1 MADNTLTTSIDGVL
15 TSRFSQATLDL
26 QSGFCCTD
34 KDKRKII
41 RWVGCK
47 PSVFRSQQT
56 LFTAEDLAMC
66 SWFQEVGT
74 YNFVTVLLESGQDAT
89 VNINS
94 KYVFVK
100 NAWPTN
106 SLETEKNVEIAV
118 NQQPGLIGMYIP
130 FNIGAT
136 AATNSTVYK
145 DIYHI
150 NTEDVLTPQ
159 IKINNVSP
167 YQVSVS
173 MLYAN

>member
-1 MADNTLTTSIDGVL
+1 MSDNTLTTSIDGVL
-15 TSRFSQATLDL
+15 NSRFSQATLDL

-34 KDKRKII
+34 VDKRKII

-74 YNFVTVLLESGQDAT
+74 YNFVTVLLDPGEDAT

-106 SLETEKNVEIAV
+106 SLETEKNVEILV
-118 NQQPGLIGMYIP
+118 NQQPGLVGMYIP

-136 AATNSTVYK
+136 AATNSSVYK
-145 DIYHI
+145 DVFHI
-150 NTEDVLTPQ
+150 NTENILTPQ

-167 YQVSVS
+167 YPVSVS

>member
-1 MADNTLTTSIDGVL
+1 MSDNSLTSSIDGVVA
-15 TSRFSQATLDL
+15 SRFSQATLDL

-34 KDKRKII
+34 VDKRKII

-56 LFTAEDLAMC
+56 LFTADDLAMC

-74 YNFVTVLLESGQDAT
+74 YNFVTVLLDSGQDAT

-106 SLETEKNVEIAV
+106 AFESEKNVEIVV

-136 AATNSTVYK
+136 SGINSSVYK
-145 DIYHI
+145 DIFHI
-150 NTEDVLTPQ
+150 NSENVLTPQ
-159 IKINNVSP
+159 VKINNVSP
-167 YQVSVS
+167 YTVSVS

>member
-1 MADNTLTTSIDGVL
+1 MATTTTMEGL
-15 TSRFSQATLDL
+15 TSTHFSQATFDL
-26 QSGFCCTD
+26 QAGFCCSDT
-34 KDKRKII
+34 DKRKII

-56 LFTAEDLAMC
+56 LFTADDLALC

-74 YNFVTVLLESGQDAT
+74 YNFVTVLLDSGQDAT

-100 NAWPTN
+100 NAWPTTA
-106 SLETEKNVEIAV
+106 LESEKNVEIV
-118 NQQPGLIGMYIP
+118 LNQQPGLVGMYIP

-136 AATNSTVYK
+136 SGINSSVYK
-145 DIYHI
+145 DIFHI
-150 NTEDVLTPQ
+150 NTENVLTTQ
-159 IKINNVSP
+159 VKINNVSP
-167 YQVSVS
+167 YTVSVS